1 MNPCTALPPRPRRT
15 KHGQAPAAT
24 QALQRRNA
32 LVEAHRHLV
41 PPVAHHYWQR
51 CPEPQDDLVQVG
63 LLGLIRAAELF
74 RPSQQTP
81 FAAFARPHIRGAIL
95 HYLRDRAPVVR
106 LPRRQSELQTR
117 LHRLEEQMASST
129 SAQSPGEE
137 EICRHLAIRAE
148 QWQLLQ
154 RHRNLSRPAPLNP
167 DLLEQLA
174 SPAGDPQEDPEES
187 QERVEAL
194 LAALDP
200 RTQQVLRW
208 VVLQGWSYRRA
219 GAALQVSA
227 MTVQRCLHRGL
238 ATLRGQLSD
247 SSEGNHRP
255 PSLTP
260 GLKLGRVPSA
270 AQGWPSRHSPPPTAA
285 PGRPAKR

>member
-1 MNPCTALPPRPRRT
+1 MNPCTGLAPRPRRT
-15 KHGQAPAAT
+15 KHGQAPAST

-41 PPVAHHYWQR
+41 PPVAHHYWRR
-51 CPEPQDDLVQVG
+51 CPEPQDDLIQVG

-95 HYLRDRAPVVR
+95 HYLRDSAPVVR

-117 LHRLEEQMASST
+117 LHRLEEQMASSPT
-129 SAQSPGEE
+129 AQSPSDE
-137 EICRHLAIRAE
+137 EICRHLAMGAD
-148 QWQLLQ
+148 QWQLLR
-154 RHRNLSRPAPLNP
+154 RHRNLCRPATLNP

-174 SPAGDPQEDPEES
+174 SPASDPQEDPQES
-187 QERVEAL
+187 QARVEAL
-194 LAALDP
+194 LGVLDP

-227 MTVQRCLHRGL
+227 MTVQRCLRRGL
-238 ATLRGQLSD
+238 ATLRDQLSD
-247 SSEGNHRP
+247 SSGGHHHP

-260 GLKLGRVPSA
+260 GLRLGRVPSA
-270 AQGWPSRHSPPPTAA
+270 AQGWPSRHSPPPAAA
-285 PGRPAKR
+285 PGHLAKR

>member
-1 MNPCTALPPRPRRT
+1 MNACTGLPPRPRRT
-15 KHGQAPAAT
+15 KHGQAPAST

-41 PPVAHHYWQR
+41 PPVAHHYWRR
-51 CPEPQDDLVQVG
+51 CPEPQDDLIQVG

-95 HYLRDRAPVVR
+95 HYLRDSAPVVR

-117 LHRLEEQMASST
+117 LHRLEEQMASRPT
-129 SAQSPGEE
+129 AQSPGDE
-137 EICRHLAIRAE
+137 EICRRLAMRAD
-148 QWQLLQ
+148 QWQLLR
-154 RHRNLSRPAPLNP
+154 RHRNLCRPAPLDP

-174 SPAGDPQEDPEES
+174 SPVAEPQVDTQES
-187 QERVEAL
+187 QARVEAL
-194 LAALDP
+194 LGLLDP
-200 RTQQVLRW
+200 RSQQVLRW

-238 ATLRGQLSD
+238 ATLRGQLND
-247 SSEGNHRP
+247 CGEGNHLP
-255 PSLTP
+255 PSFSP
-260 GLKLGRVPSA
+260 GLRRDRVPSA

-285 PGRPAKR
+285 PGHHAKR